1 MAKKTKRMPLRKKRR
16 NRPNKQRPRSSSKRK
31 KTRESKKRRLK
42 SCKNPKSSAW
52 MKSMSIN
59 QWPTS
64 LKSSSQTLQL
74 DRSEAS
80 KTRTKR
86 FLVRMRVPKTHH
98 RQTSPRMRQ
107 LNRFP
112 KKTPTSLPRSSMV
125 SVFLCLNSLNTTSS
139 SYVKVP
145 KALCQSQCGQI
156 PTKSLYLLQ

>member
-1 MAKKTKRMPLRKKRR
+1 MPLRKKRR

-86 FLVRMRVPKTHH
+86 FLVRMRVPKTQH
-98 RQTSPRMRQ
+98 RQTSPRTRQ